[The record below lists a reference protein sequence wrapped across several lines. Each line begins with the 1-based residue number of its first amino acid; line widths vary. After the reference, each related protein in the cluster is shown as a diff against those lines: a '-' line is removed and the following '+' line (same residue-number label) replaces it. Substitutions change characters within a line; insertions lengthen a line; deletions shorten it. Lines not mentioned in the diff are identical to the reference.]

1 MAMVVKNNVAAQMAL
16 GELRKN
22 NDKLSKDLKQ
32 VASGMKING
41 AGDGA
46 SEYAISEKMRVR
58 IRALGQDDEN
68 TQKGSD
74 MLHLA
79 EGGIQNQISILRT
92 IKQKV
97 IDANNDTNTETDRMT
112 IQKERRESHK
122 QFPL

>member
-68 TQKGSD
+68 TKKGSD

-79 EGGIQNQISILRT
+79 EGGIQNQISIL
-92 IKQKV
+92 
-97 IDANNDTNTETDRMT
+97 DR
-112 IQKERRESHK
+112 KSVV
-122 QFPL
+122 